1 MNEAATSVLTIGIT
15 RANRNSVT
23 SVGEI
28 VCGNYLLM
36 SDSEIIDFGDS
47 VQDLMSTLKS
57 VLLEREIATVIW
69 GAEVAQS
76 EKALVRASLSNLE
89 LIEVS
94 GQQGI
99 WLVLIGLE

>member
-1 MNEAATSVLTIGIT
+1 
-15 RANRNSVT
+15 
-23 SVGEI
+23 
-28 VCGNYLLM
+28 M

-76 EKALVRASLSNLE
+76 EKALIRASLSNLE